1 MGLRRRVMTA
11 ARRFVRL
18 AASACIPLR
27 GRGVGRTPRPAC
39 PALRL
44 GRALARTA
52 LLAVYLPAAFP
63 QSAAG
68 QPAQDVPAWAGC
80 PIPELRASYRDAL
93 PDRSDTAALLA
104 VEHEILALCA
114 ERAGLVA
121 RLLEANASIA
131 EARAATRLLA
141 PADGGFDATT
151 AVDQG
156 PPAASSLPAS
166 HSPDGGPAT
175 LSDFLSADAPA
186 ALDGDAISC
195 PEPPAGPLYAVGSVY
210 GRSGVLRAVL
220 WRGGEAYVVSPG
232 TLLPDGATVQSIG
245 LEGVRLAAPEG
256 GGVLPWR

>member
-1 MGLRRRVMTA
+1 MTA

-18 AASACIPLR
+18 AASAYTPLR
-27 GRGVGRTPRPAC
+27 GRGIGRSPRPAC

-44 GRALARTA
+44 GRALARAA

-63 QSAAG
+63 QPAAG

-131 EARAATRLLA
+131 EARAATRSLV
-141 PADGGFDATT
+141 PPDGGFDAAT
-151 AVDQG
+151 AVDEG
-156 PPAASSLPAS
+156 PPVASSSLPAS

-175 LSDFLSADAPA
+175 LSDFLSADASA

-195 PEPPAGPLYAVGSVY
+195 PEPPAAPLYAVGSVY

-220 WRGGEAYVVSPG
+220 WRAGEAYVVSPG

>member
-1 MGLRRRVMTA
+1 MTAVRRRV
-11 ARRFVRL
+11 RP
-18 AASACIPLR
+18 AASAYTPLR
-27 GRGVGRTPRPAC
+27 GRGIGRTPRPAR

-44 GRALARTA
+44 GRALARAA

-68 QPAQDVPAWAGC
+68 QSAPDSPAWAGC
-80 PIPELRASYRDAL
+80 PIPELRASYRDTL

-114 ERAGLVA
+114 DRAELVA

-131 EARAATRLLA
+131 KARVATRSLV
-141 PADGGFDATT
+141 PSDGGFDA
-151 AVDQG
+151 
-156 PPAASSLPAS
+156 AAAMDDAPHLASPSLSAS
-166 HSPDGGPAT
+166 DSPEGGPAT
-175 LSDFLSADAPA
+175 LSAFLSADAA
-186 ALDGDAISC
+186 AAVDGDAAAAAISC

-210 GRSGVLRAVL
+210 GRSGVFRAVL